1 MPAEIVV
8 LQDRAQLARAVS
20 ARIAR
25 AVETA
30 VAERQWCFL
39 AMPGGPFVRPIYDEL
54 IGLQLPWSE
63 VEFYFTDE
71 RCVPVSHPASNY
83 GEAADRLLRNPRIGE
98 HQLHRI
104 DVDDSDSERAAD
116 HYAEELPEVLDLT
129 LLEVGAD
136 GHVASLFPGSA
147 AFAESERRVL
157 PVDVAQKPRRRI
169 TLAPGALCASREV
182 LAVAQ
187 GADRARAVQRAV
199 EEPGDPRE
207 WPARIARGGTWFL
220 DPAAASLLEQTQA

>member
-8 LQDRAQLARAVS
+8 LKDRAQLARAVA

-30 VAERQWCFL
+30 VAGRQWCFL
-39 AMPGGPFVRPIYDEL
+39 AFPGGPFVRPIYDEL
-54 IGLQLPWSE
+54 IRLQLPWSE

-83 GEAADRLLRNPRIGE
+83 GEAADRLLRNPRIAD

-104 DVDDSDSERAAD
+104 DVGDSDRERAAD
-116 HYAEELPEVLDLT
+116 RYAEELPEILDLT
-129 LLEVGAD
+129 LLEVGGD
-136 GHVASLFPGSA
+136 GHVASLFPGSV
-147 AFAESERRVL
+147 AFAETERRVL
-157 PVDVAQKPRRRI
+157 PVEVPHKPKRRI

-187 GADRARAVQRAV
+187 GPDRARAVRRALD
-199 EEPGDPRE
+199 EHGDASE
-207 WPARIARGGTWFL
+207 WPARIARDGAWFL
-220 DPAAASLLEQTQA
+220 DVAAASLLEQTQA

>member
-1 MPAEIVV
+1 MPAEVVV
-8 LQDRAQLARAVS
+8 LKDRARLARAV
-20 ARIAR
+20 ATRIAH
-25 AVETA
+25 AVEAA

-39 AMPGGPFVRPIYDEL
+39 AFPGGPFVRPIYDEL

-83 GEAADRLLRNPRIGE
+83 GEAADRLLRNPRIGD

-104 DVDDSDSERAAD
+104 DVDDADRERAAD
-116 HYAEELPEVLDLT
+116 RYAEELPDELDLT

-136 GHVASLFPGSA
+136 GHVASLFPGSV
-147 AFAESERRVL
+147 AFTETERRVL
-157 PVDVAQKPRRRI
+157 PVEVPQKPRRRI
-169 TLAPGALCASREV
+169 TLTPGALCASRQV

-187 GADRARAVQRAV
+187 GADRARAVRRALD
-199 EEPGDPRE
+199 EPGDPAE
-207 WPARIARGGTWFL
+207 WPARIARDGAWLL
-220 DPAAASLLEQTQA
+220 DTAAASLLEHTRA